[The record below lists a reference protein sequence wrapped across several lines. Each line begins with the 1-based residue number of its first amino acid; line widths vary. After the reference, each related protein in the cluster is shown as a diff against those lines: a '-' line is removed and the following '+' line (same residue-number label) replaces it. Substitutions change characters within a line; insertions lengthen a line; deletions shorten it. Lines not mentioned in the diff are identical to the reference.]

1 MSSVLKGWL
10 YMMGA
15 MFALL
20 GVVLIDRLA
29 YLATAG
35 DEALH
40 GNGRR
45 GVMLSGDTENIWLV
59 MACGM
64 LVYAAGI
71 SVLRRPDEHL
81 PEGPVPIALGVLSI
95 GPMVLFG
102 FAVWM
107 LRG

>member
-1 MSSVLKGWL
+1 MNSVLKGWL
-10 YMMGA
+10 NMMGA

-20 GVVLIDRLA
+20 GIVLIDRLV

-35 DEALH
+35 DDALH
-40 GNGRR
+40 GHGRR
-45 GVMLSGDTENIWLV
+45 GIVLAGETENIWLV

-71 SVLRRPDEHL
+71 TVLRRPDEHL
-81 PEGPVPIALGVLSI
+81 PEGLVPIALGILSI
-95 GPMVLFG
+95 GPVFLFG
-102 FAVWM
+102 FAAWM

>member
-10 YMMGA
+10 NMMGA

-35 DEALH
+35 DAALH
-40 GNGRR
+40 GNGRK
-45 GVMLSGDTENIWLV
+45 GIMLAGETENIWLV
-59 MACGM
+59 ITCGM

-71 SVLRRPDEHL
+71 TVLRRPDEHL
-81 PEGPVPIALGVLSI
+81 PEGTVPVALGMLSI
-95 GPMVLFG
+95 GPVALFG
-102 FAVWM
+102 LAVWM